1 MALDQYDITRVYIS
15 LTDATNFTA
24 SDGTGIESPSTHFN
38 QCSVQLPNYIEG
50 AVFIE
55 LLNAQSDFLNTLI
68 QIQGWGDFSTSKGK
82 QYWRY
87 VDESS
92 NNRSVDI
99 AKSILRHPTRLRTLD
114 LQFYDSLSNDKYLSS
129 NRGGFEIEIYSLRK
143 Q

>member
-1 MALDQYDITRVYIS
+1 MQYDITRVYIS
-15 LTDATNFTA
+15 LTDATNFKST
-24 SDGTGIESPSTHFN
+24 DGTSLENPSTHFN
-38 QCSVQLPNYIEG
+38 QCSIQLPNYVERV
-50 AVFIE
+50 VFLE

-68 QIQGWGDFSTSKGK
+68 QIQGWGDFSTSRGL

-99 AKSILRHPTRLRTLD
+99 AKSILRQPTRLRTLD
-114 LQFYDSLSNDKYLSS
+114 LQFYDSFSNDKYLSS

-143 Q
+143 E